1 MSLPIIY
8 STNIHA
14 QWLDYNNHL
23 NVAYYV
29 LIFDHAG
36 EAILSSLGLGE
47 EVTKKTGISWAV
59 MENHI
64 TYDREVVLGQ
74 TVDVGMQL
82 LDCDHKRMHLYF
94 EMHVAGHQGYLAA
107 TLEQMVMCIDLNT
120 RRSAIF
126 PEKVQANI
134 QSLAHE
140 QADLAP
146 PDKIGRKIGIR
157 R

>member
-1 MSLPIIY
+1 MPLPIIY
-8 STNIHA
+8 ETAIQH

-36 EAILSSLGLGE
+36 EAMVSNLGLGE
-47 EVTKKTGISWAV
+47 EITRQTGISWAV
-59 MENHI
+59 VENHI
-64 TYDREVVLGQ
+64 TYHREVVLGQ
-74 TVDVGMQL
+74 TVEIGMQL
-82 LDCDHKRMHLYF
+82 LDYDHKRMHLYF
-94 EMHVAGHQGYLAA
+94 EMYVTGHHGYLAA

-120 RRSAIF
+120 RRSAIL
-126 PEKVQANI
+126 PEHVQANI
-134 QSLAHE
+134 QSLARE
-140 QADLAP
+140 QAHLAP